1 VSEPT
6 IALVFT
12 ADAWVEE
19 LHRHCTDHGGARVRQ
34 VLIDPVL
41 ALEEQYDVL
50 VVGHR
55 WPSLTHGLVDDLHT
69 RGRSVLGVYERD
81 EPAGRDW
88 LAAVGADA
96 TVAVDNGPSGIV
108 AALRA
113 LHDGRAGG
121 RGGGRHRDEPA
132 VPGRTAPVIV
142 VSGPAGGGATEVA
155 VALASSLPDALV
167 VDADDVAPAI
177 APRLGLAI
185 EPNLRTALD
194 AVEYE
199 AGALAD
205 HVVTLA
211 GFATSVLAGLPS
223 VATWRQVRPA
233 DVLRLLER
241 AGALAAHVV
250 VDVSGLL
257 EDLPVSMARPRH
269 ALSRALVVEADAIV
283 AVGAASPVGV
293 TRLVGWIGAAR
304 ALAPRTPVHAV
315 VNRAP
320 KGAFTKGEFVD
331 EVGRAFGVAS
341 VTVAPHDRR
350 VERAAWDGTVVT
362 RGPFVRAVGQ
372 VAAEVSAA
380 LHRDGATNGIDLRA
394 AS

>member
-34 VLIDPVL
+34 VLIDPAL

-50 VVGHR
+50 VVSHR
-55 WPSLTHGLVDDLHT
+55 WPSLTHGFVDDLHA
-69 RGRSVLGVYERD
+69 RGRSVLGMYERD
-81 EPAGRDW
+81 EPAGREW

-113 LHDGRAGG
+113 LHDERAGG
-121 RGGGRHRDEPA
+121 GGSGRRRDEPA
-132 VPGRTAPVIV
+132 APSRTAPLIV
-142 VSGPAGGGATEVA
+142 VSGPAGGGATEVT
-155 VALASSLPDALV
+155 VALATSLADALV

-177 APRLGLAI
+177 APRLGLPI
-185 EPNLRTALD
+185 EPNLRSALD
-194 AVEYE
+194 AVEYDG
-199 AGALAD
+199 GALAE
-205 HVVTLA
+205 HLATLD
-211 GFATSVLAGLPS
+211 GFATRVLAGLPS
-223 VATWRQVRPA
+223 AATWPQARPA
-233 DVLRLLER
+233 DVLRLVER
-241 AGALAAHVV
+241 AGALASHVV
-250 VDVSGLL
+250 VDVSGAL

-269 ALSRALVVEADAIV
+269 ALSRALVVEADVIV
-283 AVGAASPVGV
+283 AVGSASPVGV
-293 TRLVGWIGAAR
+293 TRLVSWIGAAR
-304 ALAPRTPVHAV
+304 ALAPRTTVHAV

-320 KGAFTKGEFVD
+320 KRAFAQGELVD

-341 VTVAPHDRR
+341 VTAAPDDRR
-350 VERAAWDGTVVT
+350 VEQAAWDGAVVT
-362 RGPFVRAVGQ
+362 RGPFVRAVGR
-372 VAAEVSAA
+372 VATEVLAA
-380 LHRDGATNGIDLRA
+380 LDADGGTNEVELRA

>member
-34 VLIDPVL
+34 VLIDPAL

-55 WPSLTHGLVDDLHT
+55 WPSLTHGLVDDLHA

-108 AALRA
+108 GALHA
-113 LHDGRAGG
+113 LHDDRAS
-121 RGGGRHRDEPA
+121 GGGSRRRDEPA
-132 VPGRTAPVIV
+132 VQGRTAPVIV
-142 VSGPAGGGATEVA
+142 VSGPAGGGATELA

-167 VDADDVAPAI
+167 IDADDVAPAI

-185 EPNLRTALD
+185 EPNLRSALD

-199 AGALAD
+199 GGALAD
-205 HVVTLA
+205 HLVTLD
-211 GFATSVLAGLPS
+211 GFATRVLVGLPS
-223 VATWRQVRPA
+223 VATWPQARPA

-241 AGALAAHVV
+241 AGALASHVV
-250 VDVSGLL
+250 VDVAGSL

-293 TRLVGWIGAAR
+293 TRLVAWIGLAR

-320 KGAFTKGEFVD
+320 KRAFAQGELVD

-341 VTVAPHDRR
+341 VTVAPYDRR
-350 VERAAWDGTVVT
+350 VEQAAWDGAVVT
-362 RGPFVRAVGQ
+362 RGPFARAVGH
-372 VAAEVSAA
+372 VAAEVLATLDPSAA
-380 LHRDGATNGIDLRA
+380 TNEVELRA